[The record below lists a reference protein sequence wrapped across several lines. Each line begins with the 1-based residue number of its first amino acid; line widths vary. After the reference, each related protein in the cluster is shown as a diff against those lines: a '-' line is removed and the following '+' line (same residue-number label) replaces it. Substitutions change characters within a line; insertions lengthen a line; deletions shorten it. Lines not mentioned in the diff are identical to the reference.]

1 MEPEPRVYPRV
12 PHLPPGVGA
21 SRDDHVLAP
30 DQAEPFFSE
39 PVVVEEKLDG
49 ASVALWLDSSGI
61 VRVATRGGSD
71 AVDRAGQLG
80 PLRAWAA
87 QRADGLRAL
96 LAEGAV
102 LYGEWLWLE
111 HGVHYD
117 HLPDWLIGL
126 DVWRPEAGFVAF
138 DERARRLTDAGVALP
153 PEVSREVLGNERRLA
168 ELLPVSAF
176 GDFRAEGL
184 IVRRLGVD
192 PRDRRLAKALSPT
205 FDRRADAAWQS
216 PSRNTLAAH

>member
-1 MEPEPRVYPRV
+1 MELDPRPYPRV
-12 PHLPPGVGA
+12 AHLPPGVGA
-21 SRDDHVLAP
+21 SRDDQVLAP

-49 ASVALWLDSSGI
+49 ASVALWLDASGI
-61 VRVATRGGSD
+61 VRVATRGGSG
-71 AVDRAGQLG
+71 AADRAGQLG

-87 QRADGLRAL
+87 ERADGLRSL

-126 DVWRPEAGFVAF
+126 DLWRPGADFVAL
-138 DERARRLTDAGVALP
+138 DERARLLTDAGVALA
-153 PEVSREVLGNERRLA
+153 PEVSREVLGGERRLA
-168 ELLPVSAF
+168 ELLSVSAF
-176 GDFRAEGL
+176 GDFPAEGL
-184 IVRRLGVD
+184 VVRRLD
-192 PRDRRLAKALSPT
+192 PEPFDRRLAKALSPT
-205 FDRRADAAWQS
+205 FARRGDAAWRT